1 MYEVTRFVN
10 QGAREIDPKQEIA
23 QSRDFLAKV
32 SGAGISNHEICPKM
46 DGGVQA
52 YQIWMATCMLVQ
64 ADCWI

>member
-10 QGAREIDPKQEIA
+10 QGAHEIDPKQE
-23 QSRDFLAKV
+23 SRNLEIFWPKV